1 MDWLL
6 KQKRTLYLYDS
17 SFGIV
22 EGYRPGNEGKTPP
35 GTAHLM
41 QKRALIAMQYSAL
54 HNRTWI
60 TPTVHPWLTKQKAM
74 KSFDP
79 QLPRQ
84 TFPDGDP
91 RALNN
96 SPPGCCLPRLRL
108 GRAVRV
114 PSTHKKRKTRTQC
127 VLVFLGA
134 MEGTRTPGL
143 LIRSQS
149 LYPAELPTHV
159 LRARNMMYYSTGS
172 ELCQHFFAIIFLL
185 FFRNHGKAQ
194 TFCVF
199 VIPFLYQ
206 L

>member
-1 MDWLL
+1 MLFESL
-6 KQKRTLYLYDS
+6 PRTKKKDQ
-17 SFGIV
+17 
-22 EGYRPGNEGKTPP
+22 N
-35 GTAHLM
+35 
-41 QKRALIAMQYSAL
+41 
-54 HNRTWI
+54 
-60 TPTVHPWLTKQKAM
+60 TVPA
-74 KSFDP
+74 
-79 QLPRQ
+79 PRQ

-91 RALNN
+91 RALNT

-149 LYPAELPTHV
+149 LYPAELPTHT

-185 FFRNHGKAQ
+185 FSGAMERRRLFVFLLYR
-194 TFCVF
+194 FCINCDIITVLAPQKEGF
-199 VIPFLYQ
+199 WPFCRTNP
-206 L
+206 